1 MTQLTLPIILR
12 YQIKISTL
20 RYPVIRVPIYLGTFP
35 AFSVGVVG
43 VAGVGAEE
51 GVEFIGAT
59 TAGAAVIFFTF
70 LTPISSGPIRLRFLG
85 MKL

>member
-1 MTQLTLPIILR
+1 ME
-12 YQIKISTL
+12 
-20 RYPVIRVPIYLGTFP
+20 
-35 AFSVGVVG
+35 
-43 VAGVGAEE
+43 EE

-59 TAGAAVIFFTF
+59 TGVGAAVIFFTF